1 MMRGRQD
8 HASDVDRMCRLWD
21 ANGSVYVA
29 TVSKRGLGGLGDSL
43 VHQQNGNVIPNRID
57 AVALSALEALPFVLE
72 REWLLA
78 DRANQHV
85 K

>member
-1 MMRGRQD
+1 M
-8 HASDVDRMCRLWD
+8 SLWD
-21 ANGSVYVA
+21 TDGSVPVA
-29 TVSKRGLGGLGDSL
+29 TVSKRGSGGLGDSL

-57 AVALSALEALPFVLE
+57 AVALSTLEALPFVLE
-72 REWLLA
+72 CQWLLA

>member
-1 MMRGRQD
+1 
-8 HASDVDRMCRLWD
+8 MCRLWD
-21 ANGSVYVA
+21 ANGPRYVA
-29 TVSKRGLGGLGDSL
+29 TVSKRGSGGLGDSL

-57 AVALSALEALPFVLE
+57 AVALSALEALPFVLG
-72 REWLLA
+72 RQWLLA

>member
-1 MMRGRQD
+1 M
-8 HASDVDRMCRLWD
+8 SLWD
-21 ANGSVYVA
+21 TDGSVPVT
-29 TVSKRGLGGLGDSL
+29 TVSKRGSGGLSDSL
-43 VHQQNGNVIPNRID
+43 VHQQNGNVIPNRIN

-85 K
+85 E

>member
-1 MMRGRQD
+1 M
-8 HASDVDRMCRLWD
+8 SLWD
-21 ANGSVYVA
+21 MNGSVFVA
-29 TVSKRGLGGLGDSL
+29 TVSKRGSGGLGNGF

-72 REWLLA
+72 RQWLLA

-85 K
+85 E

>member
-1 MMRGRQD
+1 M
-8 HASDVDRMCRLWD
+8 
-21 ANGSVYVA
+21 YVA
-29 TVSKRGLGGLGDSL
+29 TGSKRGSGGLGDSL

-57 AVALSALEALPFVLE
+57 AVALSALEALPFVLW
-72 REWLLA
+72 RQWLLA